1 MKANSE
7 LMSNLTSSSKQHD
20 CDCLYAL
27 EKNINGFLTHFE
39 KSRDRLILYY
49 RKDSAER
56 RLKEMNTF
64 IKNIKDQNQTLKDL
78 KQFSQ
83 IRKQNNLY
91 QPNMNSRW
99 LTLNYPSSNDKSMQ
113 YEDIIV
119 SNRKVGP
126 GMIISIFENRSPRT
140 IIIISVLLSNIS
152 KDEKVLVTII
162 QIASIRHYKPK
173 H

>member
-1 MKANSE
+1 
-7 LMSNLTSSSKQHD
+7 
-20 CDCLYAL
+20 
-27 EKNINGFLTHFE
+27 
-39 KSRDRLILYY
+39 
-49 RKDSAER
+49 
-56 RLKEMNTF
+56 MNTF